1 MPKTKTRHEDNVM
14 TTRRNLLQTVAATT
28 ALAGPLTS
36 LHAAPASDPWA
47 EADRIVARIA
57 QPRFPARDFPITDF
71 GAVAGGSSKCTDA
84 IAKAIAACAQAGGGR
99 VVVPEGIWL
108 TGAIHLKSHVNLHVA
123 RGATLRFSTD
133 PKDYLPLVLT
143 RWEGVECMNYS
154 PLIYALEQENIAV
167 TGEGTLDGQASKTV
181 WWDWHGRGAAG
192 MADGTPTQDRARTRL
207 FAMGEA
213 GTPVAERIFGEGSY
227 LRPNFFEPNRCKTV
241 LIEGVTMRGAPFWN
255 VHPVLCTGVT
265 VRGLTINAYGPN
277 TDGCD
282 PECCADVLI
291 ENCTFDTGDD
301 CIAIK
306 SGRNADGRRIA
317 KPSENFVIR
326 KCTMVAGHGGVT
338 IGSEISGGVRN
349 LFVEDCKMDSPD
361 LWNAIRLK
369 NNAMRGG
376 VLENFHFRRIVI
388 GQVTHA
394 VLTIDF
400 NYEEGGKG
408 GFRPIARGVHLTSI
422 VSGKSEYGIDAQG
435 LANSAVEDITLD
447 GCEFRNVA
455 KGNIIQY
462 VKGIRFTNVTINGEV
477 VKTP

>member
-1 MPKTKTRHEDNVM
+1 M
-14 TTRRNLLQTVAATT
+14 TTRRTLLQTVAA
-28 ALAGPLTS
+28 LSGGLPLTG
-36 LHAAPASDPWA
+36 LRAAQAEPDPWTQ
-47 EADRIVARIA
+47 ADRIAARIA
-57 QPRFPARDFPITDF
+57 QPHFPARDFPITDY
-71 GAVAGGSSKCTDA
+71 GAIEGGSTKSTSA
-84 IAKAIAACAQAGGGR
+84 ITKAIEVCAKAGGGR
-99 VVVPEGIWL
+99 VLVPQGIWL
-108 TGAIHLKSHVNLHVA
+108 TGAIHLKSHVNLHIA

-133 PKDYLPLVLT
+133 PTDYLPLVHT

-167 TGEGTLDGQASKTV
+167 TGEGTLDGQASETV
-181 WWDWHGRGAAG
+181 WWNFKGRGAAG
-192 MADGTPTQDRARTRL
+192 LVPGIPTQDRARKAL

-213 GTPVAERIFGEGSY
+213 DTPVEQRIFGEGSY
-227 LRPNFFEPNRCKTV
+227 LRPNFFEPYRCKTV
-241 LIEGVTMRGAPFWN
+241 LIEGVTMRNAPFWN

-265 VRGLTINAYGPN
+265 VRGLTIDANGPN

-282 PECCADVLI
+282 PESCTDVLI
-291 ENCTFDTGDD
+291 ENCTFNTGDD

-306 SGRNADGRRIA
+306 SGRNGDGRRVN

-326 KCTMVAGHGGVT
+326 KCTMLAGHGGVT

-388 GQVTHA
+388 GQVSHA

-400 NYEEGGKG
+400 NYDEGAQGS
-408 GFRPIARGVHLTSI
+408 FRPIARGIHLSAI

-435 LANSAVEDITLD
+435 LANSAIEDITLNT
-447 GCEFRNVA
+447 CEFRNVA
-455 KGNIIQY
+455 KGNIIKY
-462 VKGIRFTNVTINGEV
+462 VKGISFTGVTINGEAAKAPV
-477 VKTP
+477 